1 MASAASH
8 GTRAFVKAWRTSQY
22 RSLSAL
28 CGGGPHRELFVA
40 ALARD
45 DEDSVAVGK
54 LKVGPNLAT
63 VDSLLHEFDLVQ
75 PALTQQK
82 RLLLHCQRDLAVVDV
97 LDKHPLSHHRP
108 HRRHRRPRV
117 RHTRFHPPLLRP
129 RAIALRA
136 RVPSRRGHALRPPPS
151 HQRPYELTNVE
162 KVRCLL
168 NYPLAF
174 RFRVV

>member
-8 GTRAFVKAWRTSQY
+8 GTRAFVKAWRASQY

-28 CGGGPHRELFVA
+28 CGGGPHRELFIA
-40 ALARD
+40 ALACD

-63 VDSLLHEFDLVQ
+63 VDGLLHELDLVQ
-75 PALTQQK
+75 PALPQQK
-82 RLLLHCQRDLAVVDV
+82 RLLLHCQRDPAVVDV

-108 HRRHRRPRV
+108 RPRHRSSRV

-129 RAIALRA
+129 RDIALRA
-136 RVPSRRGHALRPPPS
+136 GVTSRRAHALAPTSSPRS
-151 HQRPYELTNVE
+151 ALQERGSTN
-162 KVRCLL
+162 R
-168 NYPLAF
+168 
-174 RFRVV
+174 